1 MSDYIYTSDGELY
14 HYGVPDMRWG
24 VRRTPAQLGRKIT
37 KLNTKNDELKDTV
50 KTLDKKTNVYEKRS
64 RDMISKNSKWE
75 SKLQTASQNKAK
87 YDLKTAKQLKK
98 RNSNPEKLA
107 KYMAKSSKYEQQMM
121 KAEKKIKYNK
131 YYVKAEE
138 TKNAAA
144 KARSVIE
151 KNDTLIKTY
160 SNTLSAIDAGTVKQG
175 RLFMQYLY
183 DED

>member
-14 HYGVPDMRWG
+14 HYGVPGMKWG

-37 KLNTKNDELKDTV
+37 KLNTKNDELKDSV
-50 KTLDKKTNVYEKRS
+50 KTLDKKATYYDKRS

-75 SKLQTASQNKAK
+75 SKLQKASQNKAK

-98 RNSNPEKLA
+98 RNGDSEKLA
-107 KYMAKSSKYEQQMM
+107 KYMTKSSKYEEQMM

-144 KARSVIE
+144 KARSSIE
-151 KNDTLIKTY
+151 KNDALIKTY
-160 SNTLSAIDAGTVKQG
+160 SKTLSAIDDGTVKQG

-183 DED
+183 EEV